1 MTETRIQVGGERP
14 YEVIVGT
21 GVLGALPDLV
31 PKSARTAAVIHPEGL
46 GAVARPVGRVL
57 AEAATEKFGG
67 DSVEE
72 LRRNAEGYLKSL
84 VIS

>member
-57 AEAATEKFGG
+57 ADAGFSVAAADAHHAVRAGHPFLSEP
-67 DSVEE
+67 
-72 LRRNAEGYLKSL
+72 
-84 VIS
+84 